1 MPFLCKCGAKS
12 LLAVIVTVSMLT
24 AVAALAVFFS

>member
-12 LLAVIVTVSMLT
+12 LLAVVVTVAMLT
-24 AVAALAVFFS
+24 AVAALAVLFF